1 MLTTLI
7 IVALS
12 VTGSENAEPFYVLE
26 FPGIAFGW
34 LPDEMDPP
42 VEGTLTDEAGVI
54 TSSPNAAGT
63 EYQLHYWKEDLE
75 PNTRKDEWLTA
86 RFCNIISPDIF
97 PSLLVSNPEW
107 IEGSTTSPFW
117 ETRSIG
123 LVPVLNFNM
132 INDRGDILSKGV
144 ACAVFTEHHSILFY
158 TIMPATG
165 STDVRTGF
173 DYIVSEMYLTE
184 E

>member
-12 VTGSENAEPFYVLE
+12 ITGSEQAEPVYVLQY
-26 FPGIAFGW
+26 PGLAFGW
-34 LPDEMDPP
+34 LPDELTPP

-54 TSSPNAAGT
+54 TSGPNVTGT

-75 PNTRKDEWLTA
+75 PNTRKDEWLTT
-86 RFCNIISPDIF
+86 RFCNIISPDVY
-97 PSLLVSNPEW
+97 PSLVISDPEW
-107 IEGSTTSPFW
+107 IEGSTSSSFW

-123 LVPVLNFNM
+123 LVP
-132 INDRGDILSKGV
+132 ILSFNRITDGGNIISKGI
-144 ACAVFTEHHSILFY
+144 ACAIFTGEHSILFY
-158 TIMPATG
+158 LISPATAT
-165 STDVRTGF
+165 TDIGTGF
-173 DYIVSEMYLTE
+173 EYMISQMYLAE